1 MFITVLNMFRCKYL
15 NISYYLV
22 NNTFNIEFSGPVI
35 NNVINENGLELFQE
49 IKPGVVKQVSGI
61 VKSIANA
68 VLSNLSF
75 LGKYISD

>member
-1 MFITVLNMFRCKYL
+1 M
-15 NISYYLV
+15 
-22 NNTFNIEFSGPVI
+22 

-61 VKSIANA
+61 IKAIANA

-75 LGKYISD
+75 LGKYIAD